1 MPFCILSLL
10 LFVIVINIVI
20 IIYYHYYYYYY
31 FVFYLPLVKIH
42 VNDKTNCKSHSLQ
55 RRLFTHNYKQSF

>member
-20 IIYYHYYYYYY
+20 IIYYHYYYYY